1 MATALDT
8 TPPGANSARYWN
20 VIIGIWLFI
29 SAFVWAHTP
38 AQQTNTWLCGLLCIA
53 FALWASAA
61 PAVRYLNTALAVW
74 LFISVW
80 ALPAVSAATVWN
92 NIICSVLIFVISLIP
107 GQRVLMHPAELGGT
121 AGTRRT
127 TPETRPSDTTV
138 PPR

>member
-1 MATALDT
+1 MAIDTA
-8 TPPGANSARYWN
+8 PQGMSSARYAN

-38 AQQTNTWLCGLLCIA
+38 AQQTNTWMVGLLCIA

-92 NIICSVLIFVISLIP
+92 NIICSILMFVVSLAQS
-107 GQRVLMHPAELGGT
+107 QRAPMRPAELGGT
-121 AGTRRT
+121 ADTRRAT
-127 TPETRPSDTTV
+127 GETRPSDTTL